1 MTATQLHTTAEAGEI
16 LGVTSVTVWR
26 WINAGRLRAVDLA
39 MATERKP
46 KLRIRDDDLQQFIED
61 RTLEQS
67 A

>member
-1 MTATQLHTTAEAGEI
+1 MATTQLYSTAEAGKI

-26 WINAGRLRAVDLA
+26 WVNAGRIRAVELGTSD
-39 MATERKP
+39 RP
-46 KLRIRDDDLQQFIED
+46 KLRIRDDDLQQFIDE